1 MSKKLVNEVT
11 QKIVNNNYDVLFR
24 AMAKDMENGLLTKEL
39 MTIKDGN

>member
-24 AMAKDMENGLLTKEL
+24 SMAKDMENGLLTKEL